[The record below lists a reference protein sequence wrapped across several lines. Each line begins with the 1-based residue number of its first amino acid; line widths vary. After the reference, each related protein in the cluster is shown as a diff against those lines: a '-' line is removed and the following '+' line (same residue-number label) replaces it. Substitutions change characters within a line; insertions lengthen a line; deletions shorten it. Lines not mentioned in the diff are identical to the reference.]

1 MAFSTKTTA
10 KIAELREVALKT
22 FATIMEEEDEEE
34 HKFQA
39 QLKLE
44 RTWRF
49 RIVKSLGWDLMP
61 WYVPCM
67 YSRKR
72 SVFLPEDQYELTE
85 FERLFVCLDDSASCV
100 IGNICNWVVM
110 LVIALNIII
119 GIILTTPAYHSH
131 VVTTCP
137 GFEICVDKPDVCPG
151 VTICEPQE
159 DRLMLQIDFACVII
173 FTIEY
178 GSRFVLSWF
187 VKSQNVRLLRI
198 VPKTWDEEEKERVLR
213 SGGLPEDIR
222 AFPKYSFWYA
232 PIRYLFLSKNII
244 DFLSVVPYYITLAGS
259 GVSLAFI
266 RVLRLVRILRAF
278 KLKGGGVMRVMVR
291 SLKDSIEPLVL
302 LFLSTGLIILTYGAL
317 AYTLEQGEYA
327 WRCDWDTGFDGVT
340 AADGGTCRG
349 GYLRPNLVGRS
360 VEESPFISTLMGM
373 YYACITMTTVGYG
386 DMYPTT
392 TSGRCLA
399 VLTAYSGLIM
409 MALPISIL
417 GNNFSSEYRKYKKA
431 MADEQEYRIEQMK
444 RLSEIQRKKIESRKA
459 LGRLAAKTSTDQAAE
474 AGTGSSL
481 SNVEVGRLDAGK
493 DINNR
498 EGRGGDVLDKCDL
511 FEALE
516 FQYNDEELP
525 PSLPPISLPAAA
537 SASGPGKTSYAFD
550 QVLVWENEV
559 MAKALSESS
568 EKDDVVLM
576 LQECFAR
583 LKMTAK
589 ANDKAN
595 LALEKINAGVSG
607 MEALIKVF
615 QRLQDAQEISQT
627 VIGRGSNETFD

>member
-22 FATIMEEEDEEE
+22 FASIVEEEDEEE

-49 RIVKSLGWDLMP
+49 RVVKWLGWDLMP

-72 SVFLPEDQYELTE
+72 SVFLPEDHYELTE

-100 IGNICNWVVM
+100 IGNICNWIVM
-110 LVIALNIII
+110 LVIALNIIV
-119 GIILTTPAYHSH
+119 GIILTIPAYHSH
-131 VVTTCP
+131 VVTSCP
-137 GFEICVDKPDVCPG
+137 GFEACVDKPDICPG

-178 GSRFVLSWF
+178 GSRFILSWF

-198 VPKTWDEEEKERVLR
+198 VPKTWDDEERERVLR
-213 SGGLPEDIR
+213 SGGLAEEVR
-222 AFPKYSFWYA
+222 AYPKYSFWFA

-317 AYTLEQGEYA
+317 AYTLEQGDYA
-327 WRCDWDTGFDGVT
+327 WRCDWDSSFDGTT
-340 AADGGTCRG
+340 AKDGGTCRG
-349 GYLRPNLVGRS
+349 GYLRPNLVGKS

-392 TSGRCLA
+392 ASGRCLA

-459 LGRLAAKTSTDQAAE
+459 LKGLAAKTSSDQADGQDA
-474 AGTGSSL
+474 SL
-481 SNVEVGRLDAGK
+481 SNVEVGRLDG
-493 DINNR
+493 DNR
-498 EGRGGDVLDKCDL
+498 EGGKATLDKCDL

-537 SASGPGKTSYAFD
+537 TASGHGNSPGKTSDAFD
-550 QVLVWENEV
+550 QVLMWENEV
-559 MAKALSESS
+559 MAKALNESS

-583 LKMTAK
+583 LKITAK

-595 LALEKINAGVSG
+595 LALEKINAGVDG

-627 VIGRGSNETFD
+627 IIGKRGINLDSRFL